1 MSMLGL
7 TFEAVVAFALVAA
20 AILCWRL
27 DRRLSALKSGQDGV
41 RQAVIALAEATA
53 RAQASVRDLR
63 ATSEEAGRDLQA
75 KITAARTIADELNIL
90 GGAGARRIRDRID
103 LDDEAP
109 EPARKPR
116 AAPSTAAGRRRSALG
131 PTAARAS
138 DRMDEDEAAAQA
150 EALLGRLRGVR

>member
-1 MSMLGL
+1 MSMLSL

-41 RQAVIALAEATA
+41 RQAVIELAEATA

-63 ATSEEAGRDLQA
+63 QTSEDAGRDLSA
-75 KITAARTIADELNIL
+75 KIAAARAVADELNIL
-90 GGAGARRIRDRID
+90 GAAGARRIRDRAD
-103 LDDEAP
+103 VAEEGA

-116 AAPSTAAGRRRSALG
+116 APNRRRAALG
-131 PTAARAS
+131 PQPARDA
-138 DRMDEDEAAAQA
+138 DPMDDDEARAQA